1 MKRITAFLAV
11 LILLFSVTAFA
22 EEGEV
27 SSLPEET
34 PVQTLLRN
42 SLSSVQRGSV
52 LLIGGN
58 ASGAWRDYSF
68 DMYPHSA
75 YSLTVENTLCAD
87 WAESISYIGMYSPK
101 AVIFCLDGNDITE
114 NVSAFVQALASTLN
128 GVRIYFVSALYGN
141 NAQGVNGAASLS
153 CEGYVNAE
161 FVDVYSLMLT
171 EEGTESTD
179 YINGTVTSA
188 GMRLMGQTVFN
199 AVTTDIPVFAP
210 TVSAPEQDTSEE
222 AEVQPAKRSY
232 RWLVP
237 VVILA
242 VGLIIGVERAHAVT
256 KVERNR
262 KAMGK

>member
-11 LILLFSVTAFA
+11 LILLFSVTAYA
-22 EEGEV
+22 EEGDA
-27 SSLPEET
+27 SSLPEEN

-42 SLSSVQRGSV
+42 SLSAVERESV

-58 ASGAWRDYSF
+58 ASALWRDYSF
-68 DMYPHSA
+68 DMYPHPA
-75 YSLTVENTLCAD
+75 YSLTVEDTLCAD
-87 WAESISYIGMYSPK
+87 WTENISYLGMFSPK

-114 NVSAFVQALASTLN
+114 NVSAFVQTMASSLN
-128 GVRIYFVSALYGN
+128 SVRIYLVSALYGE
-141 NAQGVNGAASLS
+141 NAQNVNQAASLS
-153 CEGYVNAE
+153 CEGYANAE

-171 EEGTESTD
+171 EEGTENTD
-179 YINGTVTSA
+179 YINITVTSA

-222 AEVQPAKRSY
+222 VEVQPAKRSY

-237 VVILA
+237 IAILA
-242 VGLIIGVERAHAVT
+242 VGLIIGAERAYAVT
-256 KVERNR
+256 KEEKRR
-262 KAMGK
+262 KARGK